1 MTVTIRC
8 VISEEN
14 KLYPQVFLDDTL
26 YQKMLKYD
34 KSDITEGI
42 DVDKTNKSRECIFCH
57 YWYYLN
63 KNFSYGP
70 FTCDGCYNIVQ
81 KSTDFKNIAIV
92 RVKKG
97 HTEFI
102 LKILVNIKQKS

>member
-1 MTVTIRC
+1 
-8 VISEEN
+8 
-14 KLYPQVFLDDTL
+14 
-26 YQKMLKYD
+26 MLKCD
-34 KSDITEGI
+34 KIDITEGI

-57 YWYYLN
+57 YWYFLN

-70 FTCDGCYNIVQ
+70 FTCDGCYNKYKDQQIL
-81 KSTDFKNIAIV
+81 KILLFLL
-92 RVKKG
+92 KKL